1 MAKQQ
6 KHTVRIIAGDYRSR
20 LLEVVDRDGL
30 RPTGNRM
37 RETLFNWLQPFLYG
51 ARCLDLFAGSGALGL
66 EALSRGA
73 HAVSFNEKDREA
85 FQVLRKNVE
94 HICKEKDRFQLVN
107 SDAAQFLSKNREEF
121 SVIFLDP
128 PFGMPEL
135 LMQSVEL
142 INTMPIY
149 QSVKHLVIERSIQI
163 PTIQLDG
170 FVLHREMKTKE
181 STLSL
186 FVRAV

>member
-51 ARCLDLFAGSGALGL
+51 ACCLDLFAGSGALGL

-73 HAVSFNEKDREA
+73 KAVAFNERDREA

-94 HICKEKDRFQLVN
+94 NICKEKDRFQLMN
-107 SDAAQFLSKNREEF
+107 SDAIHYLSTNTEEF
-121 SVIFLDP
+121 TLMFLDP

-135 LMQSVEL
+135 LTQSVEL

-149 QSVKHLVIERSIQI
+149 QSVKYLVIERSIQI

-181 STLSL
+181 SNLSL
-186 FVRAV
+186 FVRAS